1 MTAETYP
8 ALALDRAAGVLVGA
22 ACGDAL
28 GAGYEFDPPMPDDA
42 PVGMVGGGLGPFA
55 PGEWTDDTSM
65 ALAVAQAAA
74 EGHDLRSPAGLDAVA
89 GGFAAWFA
97 EGPKDV
103 GNQTR
108 AVLSQARGDASVMAD
123 VARRVHRDRPQRSA
137 GNGSLMRTGPVA
149 LAHLHDPPEVLRDAA
164 IAVSDLTHA
173 DPVAG
178 EACAIW
184 SLAIR
189 HAVLHASFDGVR
201 AALAHLPADRAA
213 WWAARLDDAER
224 RPPSEFR
231 RNGWVVEALQAAWS
245 AIISTPV
252 PEECPATASSAAHHY
267 RATVEAAVRGGGD
280 TDTVAAIAGALA
292 GARWGVTAVPWHWR
306 RIVHGWPGLRSPDLV
321 ALAVRAARLS
331 TGRPGDV
338 RCGWPSAPRLD
349 YTGWLGTDTVVAHPH
364 DDGVLLGGVD
374 ALDRLP
380 EGVDAVVSLCRIGR
394 DQWPAAGVAPQ
405 DHVTFWLLDQAGSA
419 NSHLDL
425 VLVEAA
431 NAVASLRSEG
441 RRVLLHCVA
450 AHSRTPTVAA
460 LYATRSLGVPGH
472 TALDDVC
479 RALPTASPN
488 PSFRAALER
497 LSRSAGIAGRG
508 LPTGRVAG

>member
-1 MTAETYP
+1 MTSQTYP
-8 ALALDRAAGVLVGA
+8 EPALDRAAGVLVGA

-28 GAGYEFDPPMPDDA
+28 GAGYEFGSPMPDDA

-74 EGHDLRSPAGLDAVA
+74 EGHNLRSPAGLDAVA
-89 GGFAAWFA
+89 DGFAAWFA

-108 AVLSQARGDASVMAD
+108 AVLSRARQGDASTMAD
-123 VARRVHRDRPQRSA
+123 VARRLHRDRPQRSA

-149 LAHLHDPPEVLRDAA
+149 LAHLHDPPEVLRDTA

-201 AALAHLPADRAA
+201 EALAHLPTDRAA

-224 RPPSEFR
+224 RSPKDFR
-231 RNGWVVEALQAAWS
+231 SNGWVVEALQAAWS
-245 AIISTPV
+245 AITSTPV
-252 PEECPATASSAAHHY
+252 PDENPRTASFAAHHY
-267 RATVEAAVRGGGD
+267 RAVVEAAVRGGGD

-292 GARWGVTAVPWHWR
+292 GARWGVTAPPWHWR

-321 ALAVRAARLS
+321 ALAVRAARRS
-331 TGRPGDV
+331 SGRPEDV

-349 YTGWLGTDTVVAHPH
+349 YTGWLGTDTVVFHPH
-364 DDGVLLGGVD
+364 DSGVLLGGVD
-374 ALDRLP
+374 SLDRLP
-380 EGVDAVVSLCRIGR
+380 AGVDAVVSLCRIGR
-394 DQWPAAGVAPQ
+394 DQWPATGVAPQ
-405 DHVTFWLLDQAGSA
+405 DHVTFWLLDQAAPA
-419 NSHLDL
+419 NTHLDL

-431 NAVASLRSEG
+431 DAVARLRSEG
-441 RRVLLHCVA
+441 RKVLLHCVA

-460 LYATRSLGVPGH
+460 LYANRSLGVPAH
-472 TALDDVC
+472 AALDDVC
-479 RALPTASPN
+479 RALPAAAPN
-488 PSFRAALER
+488 PSFRAAVAR
-497 LSRSAGIAGRG
+497 LATRAPAR
-508 LPTGRVAG
+508 